1 MRPHRRPGGRA
12 QLCVVDEEG
21 GVAIGVGGGGE
32 HRVSKWDGREAD
44 EGGRVA
50 EVHGGVVGRE
60 EGGGGAGD

>member
-1 MRPHRRPGGRA
+1 M
-12 QLCVVDEEG
+12 
-21 GVAIGVGGGGE
+21 AIGVGGGGE

-60 EGGGGAGD
+60 EGGGREGLITEFELVGEFFAPMTVIESH